1 MKPCC
6 APPCKIHRSPHL
18 LAYIHTGNR
27 RKAASQSSC
36 TVNDTNKVISI
47 ASTPGLA
54 PHADSAPPL
63 SMAAWPLIHLA
74 NNGMPG
80 AALHAGPGV
89 YAVYSGSSSGG
100 SPDDPGPASLQY
112 IGLSRQVAGS
122 LRAHAEHLPA
132 LAAWARVRP
141 IMGGGK
147 AEMQV
152 EEGAGLP
159 VGEGADR

>member
-1 MKPCC
+1 
-6 APPCKIHRSPHL
+6 
-18 LAYIHTGNR
+18 
-27 RKAASQSSC
+27 
-36 TVNDTNKVISI
+36 
-47 ASTPGLA
+47 
-54 PHADSAPPL
+54 
-63 SMAAWPLIHLA
+63 MAAWPLIHLA

-89 YAVYSGSSSGG
+89 YAVYSSCGG
-100 SPDDPGPASLQY
+100 SPHGSEPSSLQY

-122 LRAHAEHLPA
+122 LRAHAEHMPA

-141 IMGGGK
+141 ITGGGK

-159 VGEGADR
+159 VEEGADQ